1 MTLQQLEYIVA
12 IDEHRHFA
20 RAAELCHVTQP
31 TLSMQLRKLED
42 ELGFTLFHRNSSPLK
57 PTVEGVEILQAARE
71 VLQAAN
77 RLHGLAED
85 ARTNAMRG
93 TLRLGL
99 IPTIAPYLL
108 PLFLPSFRKTY
119 PEVKLELH
127 ELTTKD
133 CILAIKQNR
142 IDGAILVTPLQE
154 PKIEEH
160 PFAYEPLAVYAM
172 EGHKLLA
179 QREVRPEDL
188 NEISLTLLSNS
199 HCLRSQVL
207 SLCAT
212 DRPQTEIALEAG
224 SVLTLL
230 RLTEINQGATLLPA
244 LAVREL
250 HEEGLDRVRFFEAP
264 EPVRELSLIHHQST
278 ARPKLLKAV
287 HKILEEVIP
296 KDYRSTKGRRV
307 LELSLDES

>member
-1 MTLQQLEYIVA
+1 MTLQQLEYLVA

-20 RAAELCHVTQP
+20 RAAASCHVTQP

-42 ELGFTLFHRNSSPLK
+42 ELGFSLFLRNTSPLR
-57 PTVEGVEILQAARE
+57 PTAEDVDILQAARE

-77 RLHGLAED
+77 RLHGLAEE
-85 ARTNAMRG
+85 ARENALRG
-93 TLRLGL
+93 VLRLGL

-108 PLFLPSFRKTY
+108 PLFLPSFRKAY
-119 PEVKLELH
+119 PEVQLELH

-133 CILAIKQNR
+133 CILGLKQNR
-142 IDGAILVTPLQE
+142 LDAAILVTPLHE
-154 PKIEEH
+154 PKITEL

-172 EGHKLLA
+172 DGHKLLA
-179 QREVRPEDL
+179 QREVSPEDL
-188 NEISLTLLSNS
+188 SETPLTLLSNS

-207 SLCAT
+207 SLCPT
-212 DRPQTEIALEAG
+212 DRPKAEVALEAG

-230 RLTEINQGATLLPA
+230 RLTEMNHDATLLPA

-250 HEEGLDRVRFFEAP
+250 HEEGLDRVRFFKSP

-278 ARPKLLKAV
+278 ARPKLIKAV
-287 HKILEEVIP
+287 HKILGEVIP
-296 KDYRSTKGRRV
+296 KDYRSAEGRRV
-307 LELSLDES
+307 LELSLDEN